1 MTAPRRARVPAAT
14 EGPWHRVRR
23 ALRWSAW
30 TIVLVAGLAAT
41 VVLLVLHRG
50 DADGSV
56 RLANRE
62 LEHLLQPGERIVE
75 RVAVRQRHWYHYFRV
90 EHGVLAS
97 TDRRLLYVG
106 VPPEPLLPREPE
118 PPELD
123 EAVLRYEQPLDVDW
137 RSHGRFPGSAELRLV
152 GPRESRGFAID
163 ASQRARMEAVLAVMA
178 ARQAGA
184 RAAAEA
190 ERQQAL
196 AIAVAA
202 RQPRYHLVLRGDALE
217 LIGQANDVPVASL
230 VEWNGLAGSRIRI
243 GQRLLV
249 KPWS

>member
-1 MTAPRRARVPAAT
+1 MSAPRRARVPAAT
-14 EGPWHRVRR
+14 GRPWHRLRR

-30 TIVLVAGLAAT
+30 TIVLVAGAAAT
-41 VVLLVLHRG
+41 IVLLVVHRG

-62 LEHLLQPGERIVE
+62 LGYLVQPGERILE

-123 EAVLRYEQPLDVDW
+123 EAVFRYEQPLDVDW
-137 RSHGRFPGSAELRLV
+137 RSRTWFPGSMEVQLV
-152 GPRESRGFAID
+152 APRESRRFAITT
-163 ASQRARMEAVLAVMA
+163 SQRARMDAVLAVMA

-190 ERQQAL
+190 ERQQEL
-196 AIAVAA
+196 ANAVAV
-202 RQPRYHLVLRGDALE
+202 RQPRYHLVARGDALE
-217 LIGQANDVPVASL
+217 LIGQANDTPVASL
-230 VEWNGLAGSRIRI
+230 VEWNALDGPRIRI